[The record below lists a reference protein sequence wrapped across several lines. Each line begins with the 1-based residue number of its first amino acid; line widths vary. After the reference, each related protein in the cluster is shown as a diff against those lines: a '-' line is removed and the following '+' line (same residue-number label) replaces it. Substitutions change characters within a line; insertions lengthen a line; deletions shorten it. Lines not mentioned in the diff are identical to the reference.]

1 MTEWSL
7 EKIKEDA
14 EECLAHH
21 GPDKFCDEYDCR
33 TVLEV
38 FTALEEAKT
47 RIKKLGAE
55 NMTLFQDVCDRE
67 NWKADAEELKAQRD
81 KQEDVMKE
89 QVEIAYR
96 AGIEDGWMNPEGNM
110 ENMTYEYMKYLEAK

>member
-1 MTEWSL
+1 MTERSL

-21 GPDKFCDEYDCR
+21 GPDKFCGDYDCR

-38 FTALEEAKT
+38 FTALEEAKI
-47 RIKKLGAE
+47 RVQELE
-55 NMTLFQDVCDRE
+55 
-67 NWKADAEELKAQRD
+67 DAL
-81 KQEDVMKE
+81 KE

-96 AGIEDGWMNPEGNM
+96 AGIEDGWENPDGNI
-110 ENMTYEYMKYLEAK
+110 ENMTYEYLRYLEAKLWRETQRAKK